1 MPGGERD
8 DGLSPVCH
16 PTPRPP
22 SCPLP
27 YWQKRPKTFPRQ
39 TRVGEGMN
47 RSRALYQNAANLSL
61 LRWQICKDS
70 YCNILS
76 FFFFF
81 KAISWVIGSCF
92 DYTTLTIS
100 LPGWLCCTVKD
111 HRAVFP
117 LPSAHPHTNMST
129 QTEKHCTLCNFG
141 MLNIPWPANGGLN
154 MLSFLGCF
162 RFRETK

>member
-47 RSRALYQNAANLSL
+47 RSRALYQNSANLSL

-70 YCNILS
+70 YCNILL
-76 FFFFF
+76 FFL

-92 DYTTLTIS
+92 DYTKLTIS

-117 LPSAHPHTNMST
+117 PSSLCTPTHKHEHTDRKALYTDAEHSLT
-129 QTEKHCTLCNFG
+129 SQRRIKHVELFG
-141 MLNIPWPANGGLN
+141 VFQISGDQII
-154 MLSFLGCF
+154 FV
-162 RFRETK
+162 